1 MTQEKIER
9 INFLAQKK
17 KAEGLTPDE
26 LAEQQEL
33 YKEYIAG
40 YRRNLQSSLGGI
52 TIQNP
57 DGSKTKLKKK

>member
-1 MTQEKIER
+1 MTQEEIER
-9 INFLAQKK
+9 INFLAKKK

-40 YRRNLQSSLGGI
+40 YRRNLQSSLSGI
-52 TIQNP
+52 TVQNP

>member
-1 MTQEKIER
+1 MTQEKIQR
-9 INFLAQKK
+9 INFLAKKK

-40 YRRNLQSSLGGI
+40 YRRNLQSSLAGI
-52 TIQNP
+52 TVQNP

>member
-9 INFLAQKK
+9 INFLAKK
-17 KAEGLTPDE
+17 KKQEGLTYEE

-40 YRRNLQSSLGGI
+40 YRNNLQASLGGI
-52 TIQNP
+52 TVQNP